1 MHVIN
6 KNPWICVRSVNFVIS
21 KIKDWLTFAGGIY
34 QQQLLLVCV
43 PSLFSFSH
51 FICIGGSLIYDFWV
65 LSNRISSFDGA
76 IAVLVTK
83 HSNQRSQLFQF
94 GHQDYLQQSHRAE
107 NTLVKICN
115 MAAILFLWF
124 LVLVSVVLG
133 DEIGNWKKYGK
144 SKFLVQFSKGER
156 VSVTSLFLKERLSNF
171 CFLASGSSSLSFLSC
186 PRSSTGDRVSVT
198 VLFLAL
204 NSQISFLDVLW
215 F

>member
-1 MHVIN
+1 MGSIN
-6 KNPWICVRSVNFVIS
+6 NNYYWSVFLLYFHFPILFV
-21 KIKDWLTFAGGIY
+21 
-34 QQQLLLVCV
+34 LVV
-43 PSLFSFSH
+43 LYFMIFGFSA
-51 FICIGGSLIYDFWV
+51 IG
-65 LSNRISSFDGA
+65 SSFDGV
-76 IAVLVTK
+76 IAGLVNK
-83 HSNQRSQLFQF
+83 HSNQRSQLLEF
-94 GHQDYLQQSHRAE
+94 GHQDYLQQSHCAE

-156 VSVTSLFLKERLSNF
+156 VSVTSLFLKERVSNF